1 MRSNSIDGR
10 VQTNLQKIE
19 EEDLNSGTLDENFT
33 KKKRAQRSASEQR
46 GVGEENDQDS
56 QVHSVAYYG
65 FIIKKLNDRIKVGGN
80 KVNKTKQK
88 IKLYTMEKNKLVD
101 SLKNNQM
108 DLQKYLENLQLVRDK
123 DAQALGLLHQALMT
137 AAKAKQR
144 EKSQRIMKEIK

>member
-1 MRSNSIDGR
+1 
-10 VQTNLQKIE
+10 
-19 EEDLNSGTLDENFT
+19 
-33 KKKRAQRSASEQR
+33 
-46 GVGEENDQDS
+46 VGEENDQDS

-123 DAQALGLLHQALMT
+123 DAQALGLLH
-137 AAKAKQR
+137 
-144 EKSQRIMKEIK
+144 